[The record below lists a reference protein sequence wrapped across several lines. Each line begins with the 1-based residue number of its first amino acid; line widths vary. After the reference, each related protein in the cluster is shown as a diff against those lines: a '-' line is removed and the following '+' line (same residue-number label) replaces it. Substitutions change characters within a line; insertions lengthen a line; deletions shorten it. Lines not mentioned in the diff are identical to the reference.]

1 MWMILIS
8 VKMCEIYLKRRMCDI
23 MGLTLVR
30 GWRKLM
36 MINDILNDKF
46 DVNDKKREIKTMI
59 NLIKMIKKTPGM
71 TNA

>member
-8 VKMCEIYLKRRMCDI
+8 VKMCEIYLKRRMRDI

>member
-1 MWMILIS
+1 
-8 VKMCEIYLKRRMCDI
+8 
-23 MGLTLVR
+23 
-30 GWRKLM
+30 M

-71 TNA
+71 TNAWHYGLDTGQEEENIDDNKWYKQW

>member
-1 MWMILIS
+1 M
-8 VKMCEIYLKRRMCDI
+8 RDI